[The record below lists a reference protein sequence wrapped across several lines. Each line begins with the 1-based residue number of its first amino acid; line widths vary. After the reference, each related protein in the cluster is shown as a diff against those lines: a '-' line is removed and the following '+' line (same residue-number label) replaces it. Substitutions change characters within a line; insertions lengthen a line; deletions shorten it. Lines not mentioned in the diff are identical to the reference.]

1 MKPPTTLPGVAAL
14 VSLLACQ
21 GAHAAPF
28 PSNADLARNNE
39 QETAARPQPIV
50 YKNGR
55 GLNNEAHL
63 YSPPEPQGHATV
75 FPFPTDISYIT
86 FRERPGAVHPPYPHL
101 DIPEVGFEA
110 EQSSCWYRN
119 KPCAGIPHIPIPEI
133 FDSLDKRSP
142 APHRYPPTPTKA
154 TVGHHYGNSTGTSNP
169 GPTQGGPTATSAC
182 SSVVSATPTQSCE
195 TSTAVAAEP
204 TMSGQDIF
212 QPIAN
217 DPIPANI
224 KSRDDHPV
232 KANHIENSSGPIST
246 NKFYANF
253 FLGNQTSYTFS
264 QPYSVGWAKGD
275 KNASSYGMS
284 VSHVEPAQRAFGEP
298 NSTIPGSPVRYY
310 INPVGIKSMILSASE
325 LKEST
330 TLSVSKPKAFSA
342 QAILRPQAGAGD
354 SITFP
359 LVQGMGFITGIY
371 NNLQPAIQ
379 SAVLFRKVE
388 PAGSPQDGIFKYKVT
403 LEDDKNW
410 LLYVTPENGS
420 DPKLK
425 LENNKLISGPTGF
438 KGVIQVAKN
447 PSGGDGE
454 GIYDKSAGAYATDVK
469 ISGSVSTDAKGTYK
483 LAFEKAGKGG
493 PLVMYALPHHVES
506 FDDATKGTVKDMKLS
521 TTTKGMATACVGDS
535 WTMVESNLPL
545 TMDFT
550 PWKAGSGPQSLS
562 EGAKNAIKAVAANE
576 LSQDMDPQTNLNSMY
591 FSGKGLNKFAGAI
604 YTINDLVGDKGMA
617 AEPFKGLKASFAR
630 FVDNKQQIPLV
641 YDTVWKGVVSS
652 GTYQNGDTG
661 LDFGNALYN
670 DHHFHYGYFIL
681 SAAIIGKLDPAWLDA
696 NKAYVNMLVRD
707 SGNSVDNDEMFPF
720 SRAFDWFHGHSWA
733 KGLFESSDG
742 KDQESTSEDTMYA
755 YAIKMWGKTTGDKSM
770 EARGNLMLGILARSL
785 NNYFLMKSDNVNQ
798 PKNFIANKVTGILFE
813 NKIDH
818 TTYFGANL
826 EYIQAIHML
835 PLLPNSAY
843 TRSAEFVKEE
853 WEAMFAPNAAV
864 PAEKVVGGWKGV
876 LFANL
881 ALIDPEASWKYFS
894 QPNLDL
900 SSIDG
905 GASRIWYL
913 AYAAGLGGGPK

>member
-1 MKPPTTLPGVAAL
+1 MFDFLKKWTP
-14 VSLLACQ
+14 
-21 GAHAAPF
+21 
-28 PSNADLARNNE
+28 
-39 QETAARPQPIV
+39 
-50 YKNGR
+50 
-55 GLNNEAHL
+55 
-63 YSPPEPQGHATV
+63 
-75 FPFPTDISYIT
+75 
-86 FRERPGAVHPPYPHL
+86 
-101 DIPEVGFEA
+101 
-110 EQSSCWYRN
+110 
-119 KPCAGIPHIPIPEI
+119 IPHRH
-133 FDSLDKRSP
+133 RS
-142 APHRYPPTPTKA
+142 TPTKVVA
-154 TVGHHYGNSTGTSNP
+154 GRNYDNSTGT
-169 GPTQGGPTATSAC
+169 GPTTSIAPEPTA
-182 SSVVSATPTQSCE
+182 
-195 TSTAVAAEP
+195 
-204 TMSGQDIF
+204 MSGQDIF
-212 QPIAN
+212 QPIAK

-224 KSRDDHPV
+224 KSRGDHPV
-232 KANHIENSSGPIST
+232 KANHIENYSGPIST

-253 FLGNQTSYTFS
+253 FLGNQNSYTFTH
-264 QPYSVGWAKGD
+264 PYSLGWAKGD

-284 VSHVEPAQRAFGEP
+284 ISHVEPSQRADGEP
-298 NSTIPGSPVRYY
+298 NNSIPGNPIRYY
-310 INPVGIKSMILSASE
+310 INPVGIKSIIISASE
-325 LKEST
+325 LKDST

-342 QAILRPQAGAGD
+342 ETILRPKAGATE

-379 SAVLFRKVE
+379 SAVLFRKLE
-388 PAGSPQDGIFKYKVT
+388 PAGSPQGGIFKYKIT

-410 LLYVTPENGS
+410 LLYVIPENGS
-420 DPKLK
+420 DPKMK

-447 PSGGDGE
+447 PSSSEGE
-454 GIYDKSAGAYATDVK
+454 GIYDKSAGSYATNVK
-469 ISGSVSTDAKGTYK
+469 ITGSVSGDAKGTYK
-483 LAFEKAGKGG
+483 LAFQKAGKGG
-493 PLVMYALPHHVES
+493 SLVMYALPHLVES
-506 FDDATKGTVKDMKLS
+506 FDDATKNTVKNMKLS

-545 TMDFT
+545 SMDFS
-550 PWKAGSGPQSLS
+550 PWKAGAGSQSTLS
-562 EGAKNAIKAVAANE
+562 EAVKNTIKSIAGNE
-576 LSQDMDPQTNLNSMY
+576 LSQDMGPQTNLNSMY

-604 YTINDLVGDKGMA
+604 YTISELVGDKGLA
-617 AEPFKGLKASFAR
+617 AGPLNGLKAAFAR
-630 FVDNKQQIPLV
+630 FVENKQQIPLV

-652 GTYQNGDTG
+652 GTYQSGDIG
-661 LDFGNALYN
+661 LDFGNTLYN

-707 SGNSVDNDEMFPF
+707 SGNSVDNDELFPF
-720 SRAFDWFHGHSWA
+720 SRAFDWFQGHSWA

-798 PKNFIANKVTGILFE
+798 PKNFIGNKVTGIMFE

-853 WEAMFAPNAAV
+853 WDAMFASGAAA
-864 PAEKVVGGWKGV
+864 PAEKVTGGWKGV
-876 LFANL
+876 LYANL
-881 ALIDPEASWKYFS
+881 ALIDPEASWKYFA

-900 SSIDG
+900 STIDG

-913 AYAAGLGGGPK
+913 AYAAGLGGGPR